1 MFNTNK
7 LTSENKLT
15 SSCSLF
21 TVLSKVSC
29 LSAVHHFISFS
40 TCPAVSCLPLY
51 STLLE
56 HWIRISFLD
65 HKSFSYLILSMTI
78 SSCLLFFLLL
88 CMRALS
94 PFSPFVRLTCP
105 VRWYQLVPHK
115 PFGTLLAG
123 VSATGSNDPAGS
135 TGTRP
140 TYVFFYVS

>member
-1 MFNTNK
+1 M
-7 LTSENKLT
+7 
-15 SSCSLF
+15 
-21 TVLSKVSC
+21 
-29 LSAVHHFISFS
+29 
-40 TCPAVSCLPLY
+40 
-51 STLLE
+51 
-56 HWIRISFLD
+56 D

-140 TYVFFYVS
+140 TFVLYMLVNSCRMSIHINKHTGGKGTCTTCRVVDPVALTPARRVPKGLWGTSWYLMTGQI

>member
-1 MFNTNK
+1 M
-7 LTSENKLT
+7 
-15 SSCSLF
+15 CP
-21 TVLSKVSC
+21 VVSC
-29 LSAVHHFISFS
+29 LS
-40 TCPAVSCLPLY
+40 LY

-56 HWIRISFLD
+56 YWIRISFLD

-140 TYVFFYVS
+140 TFVLYMSVNSCRMSIRINKKKLKKDQELIEKKKKKLNILK